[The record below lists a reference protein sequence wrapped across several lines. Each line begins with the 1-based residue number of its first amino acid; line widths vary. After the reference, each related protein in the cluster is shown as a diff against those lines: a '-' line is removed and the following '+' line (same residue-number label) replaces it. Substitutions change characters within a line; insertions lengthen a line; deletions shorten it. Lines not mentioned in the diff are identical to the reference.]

1 MATTDS
7 RAVPTRLGPFARRF
21 FRVLAIVAAVL
32 GLVFGL
38 QNAAHHAATDPF
50 VDLHT
55 YYDAG
60 TRLNAGEPLYNPNAT
75 ESKGLYLYPPFL
87 AIMFRPLALLP
98 FDTVAALWLAASIV
112 AIVLTIRRAGIR
124 EPVVIALGVLA
135 LPILWS
141 LSIGQVEPFITLLMA
156 FGSPVGIGIA
166 TSIKLV
172 PVLVAVYWVLRR
184 DWRALGRLAATLAV
198 LGVFQL
204 VLEPEATRTWLELGW
219 MRPAFF
225 VNTISPYGVS
235 PILWV
240 AFVLALW
247 LLVWRL
253 RRSRHAWAAAVA
265 LAVLVHPRLL
275 AYQLMSLLA
284 GFAGPGTDDEAAQPA
299 NQPEADVAPASAS

>member
-1 MATTDS
+1 VATTDS
-7 RAVPTRLGPFARRF
+7 RAVPTGLGPFARRLL
-21 FRVLAIVAAVL
+21 RVLVIVAAGL

-38 QNAAHHAATDPF
+38 QNAAHHVATDPF

-60 TRLNAGEPLYNPNAT
+60 TRLNAGEPLYDPNAT
-75 ESKGLYLYPPFL
+75 QSKGLYLYPPFL
-87 AIMFRPLALLP
+87 AILFRPLALLP
-98 FDTVAALWLAASIV
+98 FDAVAALWLAASIV
-112 AIVLTIRRAGIR
+112 AVALTVRRAGIR
-124 EPVVIALGVLA
+124 EPVVIALGLLA

-172 PVLVAVYWVLRR
+172 PVLVGVYWVLRR
-184 DWRALGRLAATLAV
+184 DWRSLGRLAATLAV

-225 VNTISPYGVS
+225 VNTISPYGAS

-240 AFVLALW
+240 AFVLALC

-253 RRSRHAWAAAVA
+253 GRKRHGWAAAVT

-275 AYQLMSLLA
+275 AYQLTSLLA
-284 GFAGPGTDDEAAQPA
+284 GFAGPDPDDDAARA
-299 NQPEADVAPASAS
+299 AGKPEPDDGLASPS

>member
-1 MATTDS
+1 M
-7 RAVPTRLGPFARRF
+7 
-21 FRVLAIVAAVL
+21 
-32 GLVFGL
+32 
-38 QNAAHHAATDPF
+38 ATDPF

-87 AIMFRPLALLP
+87 AILMRPLALLP
-98 FDTVAALWLAASIV
+98 FDAVAALWLAASIV
-112 AIVLTIRRAGIR
+112 AVALTVRRAGFR
-124 EPVVIALGVLA
+124 EPVVIALGLLA

-156 FGSPVGIGIA
+156 FGTPVGIGMA

-240 AFVLALW
+240 AFVLALC

-284 GFAGPGTDDEAAQPA
+284 GFAGPDTDEPARAAG
-299 NQPEADVAPASAS
+299 QPEPDDGLAWPS